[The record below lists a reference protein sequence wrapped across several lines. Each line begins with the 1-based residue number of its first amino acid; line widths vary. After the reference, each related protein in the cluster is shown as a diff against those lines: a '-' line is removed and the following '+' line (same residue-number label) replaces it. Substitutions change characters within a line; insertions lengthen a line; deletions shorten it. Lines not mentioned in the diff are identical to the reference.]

1 MCVCVLGWYLIKDL
15 KCFNFNYFTKI
26 SNSTPRPIPKRIEN
40 ISSHK
45 NLYMNVHS
53 NIIHKAKKWKQLKC
67 PSTEQTKCGMPTQW
81 NRIKP

>member
-1 MCVCVLGWYLIKDL
+1 MVCECVCARVCVCVLWGWYLIKDL
-15 KCFNFNYFTKI
+15 KCFNLNYFTKI

-53 NIIHKAKKWKQLKC
+53 SIIHKAKKWKQM
-67 PSTEQTKCGMPTQW
+67 SI
-81 NRIKP
+81 N